1 MSYGVLNLA
10 PYVPPMRL
18 ERGEIYAA
26 VGWAVP
32 SLKGLAT
39 GERAVANWDEDT
51 ITMGFE
57 AARRCLSFNQKPP
70 SRVTFAS
77 TTFPFADRSNSG
89 VICSALNMPSSV
101 RNEDV
106 FGSRRAAVSAL
117 VRHFETKADGLL
129 VASDCRDA
137 KPGSAQ
143 EMSYGHAAA
152 AVLLGELSL
161 IHI

>member
-1 MSYGVLNLA
+1 MCLCE
-10 PYVPPMRL
+10 
-18 ERGEIYAA
+18 ERSEIYAS

-39 GERAVANWDEDT
+39 GERAIANWDEDA

-57 AARRCLSFNQKPP
+57 AARSCLSAVQKPP

-89 VICSALNMPSSV
+89 IICSALDMPSNV

-106 FGSRRAAVSAL
+106 FGSRRALS
-117 VRHFETKADGLL
+117 
-129 VASDCRDA
+129 
-137 KPGSAQ
+137 
-143 EMSYGHAAA
+143 
-152 AVLLGELSL
+152 VLLLGILKLKMMVCWSRLIAVMLSQVAL
-161 IHI
+161 RK